1 MQNHSHLKVIFAGT
15 PEFALPMLE
24 ALFESPHEICAVFTQ
39 PDRPAGRGQ
48 KMHSSPI
55 KQFAVEKHLPI
66 FQPNTLR
73 DPVIQQQIAELQADV
88 MIVVAYGLILP
99 AVILAMPKYGCI
111 NVHASLLPRWRGA
124 APIQRAILAG
134 DTETGISIMQM
145 DAGLDTGPVYER
157 RACEIL
163 TTDTA
168 SLVHDKLT
176 QIGSE
181 SLMHCLEK
189 IQNGTAHTIPQINE
203 YATYA
208 TKLNKTE
215 ADIQWQQSAQ
225 EIDRMIRAF
234 NPWPIAYST
243 LDDQHIRIWSAT
255 PLNTETNAS
264 PGTLIQKNKDEIIV
278 ATGKGDL
285 RLNYLQLPGGK
296 SLATKDLLNAHA
308 ALFAPGQQFKQ
319 TIREKN

>member
-1 MQNHSHLKVIFAGT
+1 MEIHRHLKIIFAGT
-15 PEFALPMLE
+15 PAFALPMLE

-48 KMHSSPI
+48 KINASPI
-55 KQFAVEKHLPI
+55 KQFAVENHLPI

-73 DPVIQQQIAELQADV
+73 DPQIQQQIADLKADV

-99 AVILAMPKYGCI
+99 AAILSMPKYGCI

-124 APIQRAILAG
+124 APIQRAILTG
-134 DTETGISIMQM
+134 DSETGISIMQM

-163 TTDTA
+163 VTDTA
-168 SLVHDKLT
+168 SHVHDKLA
-176 QIGSE
+176 QMGSE
-181 SLMHCLEK
+181 CLMHTLEK
-189 IQNGTAHTIPQINE
+189 IQQGTAHTHSQNNE

-208 TKLNKTE
+208 AKINKTE
-215 ADIQWQQSAQ
+215 ANIDWQQSAQ

-243 LDDQHIRIWSAT
+243 LNDLHIRIWSAT
-255 PLNTETNAS
+255 PLNSTTNVP
-264 PGTLIQKNKDEIIV
+264 PGTLIQNSKDEIIV
-278 ATGKGDL
+278 ATGKGNL

-296 SLATKDLLNAHA
+296 CLAAKDLLNAHA

-319 TIREKN
+319 TTSE